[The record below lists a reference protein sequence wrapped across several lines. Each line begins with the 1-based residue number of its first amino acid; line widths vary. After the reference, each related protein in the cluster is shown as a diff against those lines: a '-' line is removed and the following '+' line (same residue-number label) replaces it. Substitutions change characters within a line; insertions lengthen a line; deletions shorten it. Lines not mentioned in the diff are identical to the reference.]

1 MIVYNAQKMKLSIK
15 DFLNKCDQIRSF
27 LWIWSHLL
35 KKSIMENFIFCAVLE
50 INQINT
56 EDALE
61 TDRKPSRWSESNRS
75 WYVIISE
82 RVKLKVFYKDI
93 LSGTHNSLK
102 MKEND
107 IRNNLSKKERESLN
121 LLPNYENRREI
132 YQDA

>member
-1 MIVYNAQKMKLSIK
+1 
-15 DFLNKCDQIRSF
+15 
-27 LWIWSHLL
+27 
-35 KKSIMENFIFCAVLE
+35 MENFIFCAVLE

-93 LSGTHNSLK
+93 LSGTHNSLQ

-121 LLPNYENRREI
+121 LLRNYENRREI